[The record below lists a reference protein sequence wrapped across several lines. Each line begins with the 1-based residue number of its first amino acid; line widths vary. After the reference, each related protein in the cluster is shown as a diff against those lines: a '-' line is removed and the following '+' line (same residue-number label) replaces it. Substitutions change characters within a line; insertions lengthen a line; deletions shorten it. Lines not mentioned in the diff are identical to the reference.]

1 MAQSVHLR
9 PYVYIKFENQ
19 CDRDHGAKRQYEKH
33 MTVLWQWAELSAA
46 LSARSQAGPDV
57 MRVAFD
63 SRKTQPG
70 DLFLALP
77 GDPGPK
83 FNPSQRSKVD
93 GHTFLADA
101 KNNGAVGAVVQR
113 LQQHVDLPQI
123 VVDDSY
129 DALWQLGQL
138 ARRRLAQPV
147 LAVTGSRV
155 KQRQNDF

>member
-1 MAQSVHLR
+1 
-9 PYVYIKFENQ
+9 
-19 CDRDHGAKRQYEKH
+19 
-33 MTVLWQWAELSAA
+33 MTVLWQWAKLSAA

-93 GHTFLADA
+93 GHAFLADA
-101 KNNGAVGAVVQR
+101 KSKGAVGAVVQS
-113 LQQHVDLPQI
+113 LQQHVDLPKSLSTTPTMRFG
-123 VVDDSY
+123 DWANCSPTS
-129 DALWQLGQL
+129 
-138 ARRRLAQPV
+138 RT
-147 LAVTGSRV
+147 TGFGSD
-155 KQRQNDF
+155 RQQW